1 MRVAIGVIPQ
11 IYMPAR
17 DKIVIQIRTS
27 AGYGCESVH
36 PLIRNIDSKF
46 L

>member
-1 MRVAIGVIPQ
+1 MHVAIGVIPP
-11 IYMPAR
+11 IYMPTR
-17 DKIVIQIRTS
+17 DKIVIQIGTS
-27 AGYGCESVH
+27 AGYGCKSVH